1 MSQALGQVGEDPL
14 DLTNCDREPIHEL
27 GLVQPWGFLLSTTTD
42 GTVRHASANVAEHL
56 KLSPQ
61 AVIGRRLDQLF
72 DRQSLHDIRAR
83 LQGLQGQQQID
94 RLFSLPLI
102 AGGPLYD
109 VAIHFAPGGT
119 PTIVIEAEPSAGEP
133 RFDAVGTVKGM
144 MSRLLRARDLAGMH
158 DRAARQVRA
167 VLGFDRVM
175 VYRFDADGTGEVV
188 GESTAER
195 LESFRGLRFPA
206 SDIPK
211 QARALYCRNWLRLIA
226 DVAAEPVPILPPPTP
241 AEAVLDLSS
250 SVLRSVSPV
259 HIEYLRNMRVAAS
272 LSISIMRGDEL
283 WGLIACHHA
292 EPLLPSFQ
300 RRSAAELFGQLYSL
314 QIESL
319 ERSEAA
325 RHDAEARTAHE
336 RVLAA
341 VSADEA
347 IGNTLQRAVEEIRLL
362 IPCDGAAI
370 HTGTHTE
377 TFGATPDD
385 EALAGIITMLNRTD
399 TSRVFA
405 TREIAVHHPPAA
417 AQAEVAA
424 GMLAIPISRASR
436 DYLILFR
443 SEMIHSVAWAGNPA
457 KVAEPGIG
465 RLHPRRS
472 FEAWQQEVRGRS
484 APWLDSERRV
494 AEALRVTL
502 LEVVVR
508 LSTSVA
514 DQRRSTN
521 DRQELLIAELNHR
534 VRNILAL
541 IRALVQRSRE
551 SAETLES
558 FVTVLNGRIQSLAR
572 AHDQLTDD
580 RWGPVALRG
589 MIESEFHAYLGDR
602 QQERTSLSGPPVLV
616 EPQALTVLALVVHEL
631 ATNAAKYGALSDRHG
646 AVEVRW
652 ELTPDTT
659 LLLHWRERGG
669 PPVNPPNRRGFG
681 TTVIERSIP
690 FELQGQAEVR
700 YLRDGLEADFTIPAR
715 FVQIGVDSQPAAP
728 MLPRRTQPLRVS
740 GTAMV
745 LEDSTL
751 LAMDAEE
758 ILLELGFDK
767 VEVVGTVPAALG
779 VMKRLGRQLAF
790 ALLDVNLGDQT
801 SMPVALALH
810 KAGLPFAFAT
820 GYGTGLDLPPEL
832 AEAASVVPKP
842 YRRQDI
848 ADLVGR
854 TLAWQDSDAAP
865 RVIPP
870 DGRS

>member
-1 MSQALGQVGEDPL
+1 MSQAGDAPL
-14 DLTNCDREPIHEL
+14 DLTSCDREPIHQL
-27 GLVQPWGFLLSTTTD
+27 GQVQPWGFLLSATTD

-56 KLSPQ
+56 NLSPE
-61 AVIGRRLDQLF
+61 AVVGRRLDQLL
-72 DRQSLHDIRAR
+72 DRSSLHDIRAR
-83 LQGLQGQQQID
+83 LQGLQGQHQTD

-102 AGGPLYD
+102 AGRPPYD
-109 VAIHFAPGGT
+109 VAVHFAPGDA
-119 PTIVIEAEPSAGEP
+119 PIMVIEAEPSAAEP

-195 LESFRGLRFPA
+195 LDSFRSLRFPA

-226 DVAAEPVPILPPPTP
+226 DVAAVPVPVLPAPTP
-241 AEAVLDLSS
+241 GERVLDLSS
-250 SVLRSVSPV
+250 SALRSVSQV
-259 HIEYLRNMRVAAS
+259 HIEYLRNMGVTAS

-314 QIESL
+314 QIESF
-319 ERSEAA
+319 ERMQAA
-325 RHDAEARTAHE
+325 QHDAEARAAQE
-336 RVLAA
+336 RVLSA
-341 VSADEA
+341 VSADEK
-347 IGNTLQRAVEEIRLL
+347 IGNTLQRVAEEIRLL

-377 TFGATPDD
+377 TIGVTPDED
-385 EALAGIITMLNRTD
+385 VLAGIVAMLNRTD
-399 TSRVFA
+399 TSGIFA
-405 TREIAVHHPPAA
+405 TREIAVHYPPAA
-417 AQAEVAA
+417 AQAEAAA

-443 SEMIHSVAWAGNPA
+443 REMIHSIAWAGNPA
-457 KVAEPGIG
+457 KVAERGTD

-472 FEAWQQEVRGRS
+472 FETWQQEVRGRS
-484 APWLDSERRV
+484 GPWLESERRV

-508 LSTSVA
+508 LSA
-514 DQRRSTN
+514 DANDQRRSTS

-602 QQERTSLSGPPVLV
+602 QPERTKLNGPPVLV
-616 EPQALTVLALVVHEL
+616 EPQALTVLALVIHEL

-646 AVEVRW
+646 AVDVRW
-652 ELTPDTT
+652 VLQADNT
-659 LLLHWRERGG
+659 LLLQWRERGG

-715 FVQIGVDSQPAAP
+715 FVQIGVESQQTAP
-728 MLPRRTQPLRVS
+728 VLPRRTQPLRVC
-740 GTAMV
+740 GIAMV

-758 ILLELGFDK
+758 ILLDLGFDK

-810 KAGLPFAFAT
+810 KAGIPFAFAT
-820 GYGTGLDLPPEL
+820 GYGMGLDLPAEL

-842 YRRQDI
+842 YQRQDI
-848 ADLVGR
+848 AELVGR
-854 TLAWQDSDAAP
+854 TL
-865 RVIPP
+865 
-870 DGRS
+870 GRE

>member
-1 MSQALGQVGEDPL
+1 MSKASDASF
-14 DLTNCDREPIHEL
+14 DLTSCDREPIHQL
-27 GLVQPWGFLLSTTTD
+27 GQVQPWGFLLTATTD
-42 GTVRHASANVAEHL
+42 GTVRHASANVVEHL
-56 KLSPQ
+56 KLAPE
-61 AVIGRRLDQLF
+61 AVIGRRLDQLL
-72 DRQSLHDIRAR
+72 DRRSLHDIRAR
-83 LQGLQGQQQID
+83 LQGLQGLHQTD
-94 RLFSLPLI
+94 RLFSLPLV
-102 AGGPLYD
+102 AGGPDYD
-109 VAIHFAPGGT
+109 VAVHFAPGDV
-119 PTIVIEAEPSAGEP
+119 PIMVIEAEPSAAEP

-144 MSRLLRARDLAGMH
+144 MSRLLRANDLAGMH

-175 VYRFDADGTGEVV
+175 IYRFDQDGTGEVV
-188 GESTAER
+188 GEAAAER
-195 LESFRGLRFPA
+195 LGSFRRLRFPA

-226 DVAAEPVPILPPPTP
+226 DAAARPVPVLPAPVPG
-241 AEAVLDLSS
+241 EAVLDLSS

-259 HIEYLRNMRVAAS
+259 HIEYLRNMGVAAS

-319 ERSEAA
+319 ERAEAA
-325 RHDAEARTAHE
+325 RHDTEARAAHE
-336 RVLAA
+336 RVLSA
-341 VSADEA
+341 VSAEEDL
-347 IGNTLQRAVEEIRLL
+347 GRSLQRIAEEMRLL
-362 IPCDGAAI
+362 IPCDGVAI
-370 HTGTHTE
+370 HTASHTE
-377 TFGATPDD
+377 LIGSTPD
-385 EALAGIITMLNRTD
+385 EAVVEGIIGALNRAD
-399 TSRVFA
+399 TSRIFA
-405 TREIAVHHPPAA
+405 TREIASHYPPASG
-417 AQAEVAA
+417 QAERAA

-443 SEMIHSVAWAGNPA
+443 RELVHSIAWAGNPA
-457 KVAEPGIG
+457 KAAEPGTD

-484 APWLDSERRV
+484 APWLDAERRV

-508 LSTSVA
+508 LSASVA

-589 MIESEFHAYLGDR
+589 MIDSEFHAYLGDK
-602 QQERTSLSGPPVLV
+602 QQERTSLAGPPVLV

-646 AVEVRW
+646 AVDVRW
-652 ELTPDTT
+652 ELKPDNT
-659 LLLHWRERGG
+659 LLLRWRERGG
-669 PPVNPPNRRGFG
+669 PPVHQPNRRGFG

-690 FELQGQAEVR
+690 FELQGLADVR
-700 YLRDGLEADFTIPAR
+700 YLREGLEADFAIPAR
-715 FVQIGVDSQPAAP
+715 FVQIGVETAQPAAAP
-728 MLPRRTQPLRVS
+728 PRKAHPLRVS

-767 VEVVGTVPAALG
+767 VEVVGTVPAALA
-779 VMKRLGRQLAF
+779 VMRRLGRQLAF

-801 SMPVALALH
+801 SLPVAQALFA
-810 KAGLPFAFAT
+810 AGIPFAFAT
-820 GYGTGLDLPPEL
+820 GYGTGIDLPPEI
-832 AEAASVVPKP
+832 AEVTAVVPKP

-848 ADLVGR
+848 AELVGR
-854 TLAWQDSDAAP
+854 TL
-865 RVIPP
+865 
-870 DGRS
+870 GCG

>member
-1 MSQALGQVGEDPL
+1 MSQASDAPL
-14 DLTNCDREPIHEL
+14 DLTSCDREPIHQL
-27 GLVQPWGFLLSTTTD
+27 GQVQPWGFLLSATTD

-56 KLSPQ
+56 NLTPE
-61 AVIGRRLDQLF
+61 AVVGRRLDQLL
-72 DRQSLHDIRAR
+72 DRGSLHDIRAR
-83 LQGLQGQQQID
+83 LQGLQGQHQTD

-102 AGGPLYD
+102 AGKPPYD
-109 VAIHFAPGGT
+109 VAVHFAPGGS
-119 PTIVIEAEPSAGEP
+119 PIMVIEAEPSAAEP

-195 LESFRGLRFPA
+195 LDSFRGLRFPA

-226 DVAAEPVPILPPPTP
+226 DAAAVPVPVLPAPTP
-241 AEAVLDLSS
+241 GERVLDLSS
-250 SVLRSVSPV
+250 SVLRSVSQV
-259 HIEYLRNMRVAAS
+259 HIEYLRNMGVAAS
-272 LSISIMRGDEL
+272 LSISIMRGNDL

-314 QIESL
+314 QIESF
-319 ERSEAA
+319 ERMEAA
-325 RHDAEARTAHE
+325 QHDAEARAAQE
-336 RVLAA
+336 RVLSA
-341 VSADEA
+341 VSSDEK
-347 IGNTLQRAVEEIRLL
+347 IDNTLQRVAEEIRLL

-377 TFGATPDD
+377 TIGATPDED
-385 EALAGIITMLNRTD
+385 MLAGIVAMLNRTD

-405 TREIAVHHPPAA
+405 TREIAVHYPPAA

-443 SEMIHSVAWAGNPA
+443 REMVHSIAWAGNPA
-457 KVAEPGIG
+457 KVAEQGTD

-472 FEAWQQEVRGRS
+472 FEAWQQEVRGCS
-484 APWLDSERRV
+484 GPWLESERRV

-508 LSTSVA
+508 LSASAA
-514 DQRRSTN
+514 DLRRSTN

-602 QQERTSLSGPPVLV
+602 QPERTKLNGPPVLV
-616 EPQALTVLALVVHEL
+616 EPQALTVLALVIHEL

-646 AVEVRW
+646 TVDVRW
-652 ELTPDTT
+652 VLQADNT
-659 LLLHWRERGG
+659 LLLQWRERGG

-700 YLRDGLEADFTIPAR
+700 YLREGLEADFTVPAR
-715 FVQIGVDSQPAAP
+715 FVQIGVESQQTAP
-728 MLPRRTQPLRVS
+728 VLPRRTQPLRVS
-740 GTAMV
+740 GIAMV

-758 ILLELGFDK
+758 ILLDLGFDK

-801 SMPVALALH
+801 SLPVALTLH
-810 KAGLPFAFAT
+810 KAGIPFAFAT
-820 GYGTGLDLPPEL
+820 GYGMGLDLPAEL

-842 YRRQDI
+842 YQRQDI
-848 ADLVGR
+848 AELVGR
-854 TLAWQDSDAAP
+854 TL
-865 RVIPP
+865 
-870 DGRS
+870 GRE